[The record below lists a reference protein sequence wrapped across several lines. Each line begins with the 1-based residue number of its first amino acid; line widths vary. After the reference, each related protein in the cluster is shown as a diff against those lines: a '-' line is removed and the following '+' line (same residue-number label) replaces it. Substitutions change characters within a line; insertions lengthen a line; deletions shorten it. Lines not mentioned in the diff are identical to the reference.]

1 MDRDM
6 DYKNIG
12 FIASKVKD
20 SAKEQEF
27 LLSNGCKK
35 IESVNDV
42 RENKIDLLFVL
53 GGDGFMLRV
62 LHKFI
67 NSKVDFY
74 GINCGTQGFLLNNH
88 RCLDGSS
95 IEKIIKSSKKYSINP
110 IKAKITDI
118 KGVEKTVYAINEIS
132 LLRRTHNAAH
142 IKIIIDGK
150 ERLSNLIADGIIV
163 ATPAGSTAYNLSL
176 NGPILPLDCNFVAV
190 TPISPFRPRLWKGA
204 IVKNNKKIE
213 FKIDDP
219 KTRTLNTTADF
230 IEFKNTSKVEV
241 LVDYTKNI
249 NLLFNTNENIDEK
262 IINQQFYS

>member
-1 MDRDM
+1 MNYR
-6 DYKNIG
+6 NIG
-12 FIASKVKD
+12 FVASKVKN
-20 SAKEQEF
+20 STKEQEF
-27 LLSNGCKK
+27 LLSNGCQKV
-35 IESVNDV
+35 ESVSDIKK
-42 RENKIDLLFVL
+42 NKIDLLFVL

-88 RCLDGSS
+88 ECLYNNS
-95 IEKIIKSSKKYSINP
+95 IENIIKSSKKYVINP
-110 IKAKITDI
+110 LKAKITNI
-118 KGVEKTVYAINEIS
+118 KGVEKKVYAINEIS
-132 LLRRTHNAAH
+132 LLRNTHNAAH
-142 IKIIIDGK
+142 IKIIIEGK

-176 NGPILPLDCNFVAV
+176 NGPILPLDCNFVAL

-213 FKIDDP
+213 FEVNDS
-219 KTRTLNTTADF
+219 KTRMINATADF
-230 IEFKNTSKVEV
+230 IEFKNISKVEV
-241 LVDYTKNI
+241 SIDYTKNI

-262 IINQQFYS
+262 IMNQQFYC

>member
-1 MDRDM
+1 ME
-6 DYKNIG
+6 YKSIG

-20 SAKEQEF
+20 SIKEQEF
-27 LLSNGCKK
+27 LLSNGCKR
-35 IESVNDV
+35 IESVNDI
-42 RENKIDLLFVL
+42 RENKIELLFVL
-53 GGDGFMLRV
+53 GGDGFMLRI

-67 NSKVDFY
+67 NSKIDFY

-88 RCLDGSS
+88 GYLDNNSLM
-95 IEKIIKSSKKYSINP
+95 EIIKSSKKYTINP

-118 KGVEKTVYAINEIS
+118 KGIEKIVYAINEIS

-142 IKIIIDGK
+142 IKIKIDDK
-150 ERLSNLIADGIIV
+150 ERLENLIADGIIV

-213 FKIDDP
+213 FEIQDP
-219 KTRTLNTTADF
+219 KTRMLNTTADF
-230 IEFKNTSKVEV
+230 IEFKNTSKVEISI
-241 LVDYTKNI
+241 DHTKNI
-249 NLLFNTNENIDEK
+249 NLLFNRNENIDEK
-262 IINQQFYS
+262 IINQQFYC